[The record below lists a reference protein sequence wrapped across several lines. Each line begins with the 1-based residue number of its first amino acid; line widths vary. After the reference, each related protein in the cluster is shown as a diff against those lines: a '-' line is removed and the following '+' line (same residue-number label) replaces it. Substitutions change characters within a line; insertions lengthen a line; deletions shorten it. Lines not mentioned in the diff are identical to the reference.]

1 MALSDHL
8 NNSLSLNMSNELLRY
23 LLERDNLS
31 LDGVVIE
38 MKKKRK
44 EQILQAHPYE
54 IFQSKDGRYRTYVKD
69 SSLSTGRRMIAK
81 STLQKLEDALVE
93 YYEATNNSDAA
104 SLISLSMLYP
114 DWIRYKALHVEA
126 TTIDRV
132 KKDWKRYYADSEII
146 NKPIR
151 QITKLE
157 LDEWIHSM
165 IRQYCMDKHQYGN
178 FSLIIRQELQY
189 AVDRGIINDNL
200 FNYVHVDKKRVLRQE
215 HKKTDETQVFSVK
228 ELDGIC
234 ACAEK
239 DYVGNKR
246 PKHKLAPLA
255 VVFLFQTG
263 IRLGEVS
270 ALKFE
275 DVLDDE
281 IIIRRTVRYPRGEI
295 MDSTKGTYGDRLV
308 PLTPKAINIINIA
321 KCTRKKLGLSDEEYI
336 FCLTDEPIHTYL
348 AIQKAFSKYCKDLG
362 IVQRGPHKAR
372 KTYISQLLDE
382 GININTVRRIAGHM
396 DEQTTLNNYC
406 YDMKSKAERQA
417 QVIAAIH

>member
-1 MALSDHL
+1 MATAD
-8 NNSLSLNMSNELLRY
+8 NFNTSLSLTNNSELLRY
-23 LLERDNLS
+23 LLERDNLT
-31 LDGVVIE
+31 LDGVVTE
-38 MKKKRK
+38 MTKKRK

-93 YYEATNNSDAA
+93 HYEATNNSDAA

-200 FNYVHVDKKRVLRQE
+200 FNYVRVDKKRVLRQE
-215 HKKTDETQVFSVK
+215 HKKTDETQVFSIK

-295 MDSTKGTYGDRLV
+295 IDSTKGTYGDRLV

-321 KCTRKKLGLSDEEYI
+321 KCTRKKTR
-336 FCLTDEPIHTYL
+336 F
-348 AIQKAFSKYCKDLG
+348 K
-362 IVQRGPHKAR
+362 
-372 KTYISQLLDE
+372 
-382 GININTVRRIAGHM
+382 
-396 DEQTTLNNYC
+396 
-406 YDMKSKAERQA
+406 
-417 QVIAAIH
+417 